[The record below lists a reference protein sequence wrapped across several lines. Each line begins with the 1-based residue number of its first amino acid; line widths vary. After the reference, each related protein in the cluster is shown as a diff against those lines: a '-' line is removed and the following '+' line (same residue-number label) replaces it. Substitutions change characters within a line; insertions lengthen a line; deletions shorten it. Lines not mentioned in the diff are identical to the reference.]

1 MLFSIFFLILALL
14 SVVGGI
20 AIVFVY
26 FPRWLMHRRQL
37 TPREKL
43 IAWFASIGLL
53 IPIVFICKYAVTR
66 TEFVT
71 EALFVWPAAL
81 ILMDLTGRPSNFAI
95 FANFSLAV
103 VANVG
108 FYGWLG
114 AFVAWVRKKSNSK
127 TLGGIIRGKAIGFDC
142 DGE

>member
-14 SVVGGI
+14 SVVSGI
-20 AIVFVY
+20 AIMFVN

-53 IPIVFICKYAVTR
+53 IPVVFIGRYAVTR

-81 ILMDLTGRPSNFAI
+81 ILMDLTGRPSTFAI
-95 FANFSLAV
+95 LANFSLAAV
-103 VANVG
+103 VNVG
-108 FYGWLG
+108 LYGWLG

-127 TLGGIIRGKAIGFDC
+127 TWEA
-142 DGE
+142 

>member
-1 MLFSIFFLILALL
+1 MTLFSIAFLILALL
-14 SVVGGI
+14 LLVSGI

-26 FPRWLMHRRQL
+26 FPRWLMHRRRL

-43 IAWFASIGLL
+43 IAWFALIGLV
-53 IPIVFICKYAVTR
+53 IPIVFIGRYAVTR

-71 EALFVWPAAL
+71 EAMFVWPAAL
-81 ILMDLTGRPSNFAI
+81 ILTDLTGRPSNFAI
-95 FANFSLAV
+95 VANLSLAV

-108 FYGWLG
+108 LYGWLG

-127 TLGGIIRGKAIGFDC
+127 T
-142 DGE
+142 